1 MKKEIK
7 YILFFILA
15 LVLAGLV
22 YYLVITNQPVVR
34 PAVVTVNKSD
44 MISSVISTTTPATTT
59 LAYNQEIKLELMSTE
74 EKKLKKIDEKLNIQV
89 LERDINGNVVAYRI
103 ITPEHPALDKYGFK
117 K

>member
-7 YILFFILA
+7 YILFFVLA

-34 PAVVTVNKSD
+34 PVVGSPTISD
-44 MISSVISTTTPATTT
+44 VVSSVASSTTPATTT

-89 LERDINGNVVAYRI
+89 LERDVKGNVVAYRI
-103 ITPEHPALDKYGFK
+103 ITADHPALDKYGFK
-117 K
+117 